1 MQHINSSGLTGFR
14 DAHQRDIRGTRSW
27 SPSLHS
33 RGPIIAISMMRHAVD
48 RNETEK
54 KPQAEDDDVRAWVII
69 ALIFCAVAVAV
80 WVPLVI
86 ERHWL

>member
-1 MQHINSSGLTGFR
+1 
-14 DAHQRDIRGTRSW
+14 
-27 SPSLHS
+27 
-33 RGPIIAISMMRHAVD
+33 MMRHAVD

-69 ALIFCAVAVAV
+69 ALIFCAVALAV

>member
-1 MQHINSSGLTGFR
+1 
-14 DAHQRDIRGTRSW
+14 
-27 SPSLHS
+27 
-33 RGPIIAISMMRHAVD
+33 MMRHAVD
-48 RNETEK
+48 RNETDK

-69 ALIFCAVAVAV
+69 ALIFCAAALAV